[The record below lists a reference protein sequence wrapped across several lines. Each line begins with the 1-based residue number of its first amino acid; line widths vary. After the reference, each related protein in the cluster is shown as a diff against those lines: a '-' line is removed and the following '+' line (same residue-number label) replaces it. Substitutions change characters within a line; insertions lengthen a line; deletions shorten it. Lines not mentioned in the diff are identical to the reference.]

1 MNMEK
6 IFVLL
11 TIILL
16 AGCVSTSTFSKLGKE
31 QALDGYTQLDR
42 LGVKKKTLQRKVTQ
56 EEYQEYLSGYESS
69 LPEFCKLDNAKKFA
83 LEGKP
88 YNGSCDEIEPKFRT
102 VYDEMLK
109 TRSPIENKN

>member
-1 MNMEK
+1 MK
-6 IFVLL
+6 KTFVLFAVV
-11 TIILL
+11 LL
-16 AGCVSTSTFSKLGKE
+16 AGCASTTFSELGKK

-42 LGVKKKTLQRKVTQ
+42 LGVKKKTLQKKVTP

-69 LPEFCKLDNAKKFA
+69 LPEFCKLDNAKNFA

-88 YNGSCDEIEPKFRT
+88 YNGTCDEIDPKFRT

-109 TRSPIENKN
+109 TIPPIENKN